1 MSGKA
6 AVAKAAQGK
15 SMYARSSDAAHQIM
29 GHSDWLVEHLTP
41 RLREFIWARFQEAGL
56 ERGAMKLPKHDDRY
70 ITVLMKPLPRVG
82 AEQPIAPVQYSVA
95 RVDIAEF
102 ENLARKQ
109 VQQARL
115 QMEYLEKCRIG
126 LENFRPVILVDTANI
141 HGEQLLYVQAA
152 LKRLLYGFLA
162 GKSLFNF
169 VYFPKEARGLARP
182 WATGMVPPAASSL
195 REAEEFLETLEPAH
209 RVNLLD
215 GIKTALS
222 LECDAIY
229 LLSSG
234 YDRRYDP
241 NFLLQA
247 VRSLN
252 LREVSIFTIGIDVN
266 TDQDEVFLR
275 RLAESNHGDYKAK
288 ALVQQAT
295 ASLGC
300 SQGMRKPA
308 VSHPRTT
315 KMTIGGQAK
324 IVDVIFEEH
333 KRHEALWLEEQK
345 CANRLLLASA
355 SQGAVPTPGDDRAV
369 AQKLLKNRNR
379 LGGGYVYLE
388 ENAKETPL
396 REAYEGALRG
406 RSDEPALWS
415 GEGPSRHTGLARKSM
430 PEDPSMWTARPG
442 QQPMPPTTVT
452 SLKVDTATLGVPVI
466 KKPSLANPWE
476 RVDGGSLQVGAEQ
489 TRLAGAASAAQRASS
504 ARPGAPPRRS
514 EENKERTERSIQNR
528 RAEAAKHVPRPRAPL
543 EHEVPEAWN
552 LERRWSWG

>member
-1 MSGKA
+1 
-6 AVAKAAQGK
+6 
-15 SMYARSSDAAHQIM
+15 
-29 GHSDWLVEHLTP
+29 
-41 RLREFIWARFQEAGL
+41 
-56 ERGAMKLPKHDDRY
+56 
-70 ITVLMKPLPRVG
+70 
-82 AEQPIAPVQYSVA
+82 VQYSVA

-126 LENFRPVILVDTANI
+126 LEGLQKRGHKPSEVCKTLLPFKWRDTQEHEALLQEALGHSFNSVENFRPVILVDTANI
-141 HGEQLLYVQAA
+141 HGEQLQYVQAA
-152 LKRLLYGFLA
+152 LKRLLYGFVA

-169 VYFPKEARGLARP
+169 VHFPKEARGLARA

-355 SQGAVPTPGDDRAV
+355 S
-369 AQKLLKNRNR
+369 
-379 LGGGYVYLE
+379 
-388 ENAKETPL
+388 
-396 REAYEGALRG
+396 
-406 RSDEPALWS
+406 
-415 GEGPSRHTGLARKSM
+415 
-430 PEDPSMWTARPG
+430 
-442 QQPMPPTTVT
+442 
-452 SLKVDTATLGVPVI
+452 
-466 KKPSLANPWE
+466 
-476 RVDGGSLQVGAEQ
+476 
-489 TRLAGAASAAQRASS
+489 
-504 ARPGAPPRRS
+504 
-514 EENKERTERSIQNR
+514 
-528 RAEAAKHVPRPRAPL
+528 
-543 EHEVPEAWN
+543 
-552 LERRWSWG
+552 

>member
-1 MSGKA
+1 MVSGARKMRLNVVAVDSKQMELGRMLHVVNAKLLNHTRALLPNDELTGTILRDGETVYAVCGVEEEQPKSRAAPRAPSPEPVRLTAAEQQRRMDARLLRPDFGKGGGEMMADDKEQFAVSSGSEPADSEEELSDDDNGPKPPVPSEKLEPSAKLGIWPGKA
-6 AVAKAAQGK
+6 AAKVSKGGSA
-15 SMYARSSDAAHQIM
+15 YARASDAAHQIM
-29 GHSDWLVEHLTP
+29 GRSDWLVEHLTP

-56 ERGAMKLPKHDDRY
+56 ERGVMKLPKHDDRY

-95 RVDIAEF
+95 RVDVAEF

-126 LENFRPVILVDTANI
+126 LEGLRKKGHKPTEVCKTLLPFKWRDAQEHEALLQEALGHTFNCVENFRPVILVDTAGI
-141 HGEQLLYVQAA
+141 QGEQLQYVQAA
-152 LKRLLYGFLA
+152 LKRLLYGFIA

-295 ASLGC
+295 ASLGGGAA
-300 SQGMRKPA
+300 GMRKPP
-308 VSHPRTT
+308 VHHPRTT

-324 IVDVIFEEH
+324 IVDVIFE
-333 KRHEALWLEEQK
+333 
-345 CANRLLLASA
+345 
-355 SQGAVPTPGDDRAV
+355 
-369 AQKLLKNRNR
+369 
-379 LGGGYVYLE
+379 
-388 ENAKETPL
+388 
-396 REAYEGALRG
+396 
-406 RSDEPALWS
+406 
-415 GEGPSRHTGLARKSM
+415 
-430 PEDPSMWTARPG
+430 
-442 QQPMPPTTVT
+442 
-452 SLKVDTATLGVPVI
+452 
-466 KKPSLANPWE
+466 
-476 RVDGGSLQVGAEQ
+476 
-489 TRLAGAASAAQRASS
+489 
-504 ARPGAPPRRS
+504 
-514 EENKERTERSIQNR
+514 
-528 RAEAAKHVPRPRAPL
+528 
-543 EHEVPEAWN
+543 
-552 LERRWSWG
+552 